1 MAAASSMEYASRS
14 VVADGSS
21 GFVAVFINS
30 ALSGFAAG
38 GERCCVKELA
48 RIRRQAALLVVNE
61 AAKRLVNRFAQVQGG
76 DESDRRN
83 AKYEGENLDLII
95 VDVNQPAFDFG
106 EAATRDPPTGLLEP
120 VGQFILGP
128 AALVAE
134 LVDQSSRQIQLFH
147 ANHHIARLVPCS

>member
-1 MAAASSMEYASRS
+1 
-14 VVADGSS
+14 VADGSS
-21 GFVAVFINS
+21 GFVTVFINS
-30 ALSGFAAG
+30 ASSGFAAG
-38 GERCCVKELA
+38 AERGCVKDLA
-48 RIRRQAALLVVNE
+48 QFRLVVVNE
-61 AAKRLVNRFAQVQGG
+61 AAEGLFNRFAQVQGG

-95 VDVNQPAFDFG
+95 VDVNQPDFDFG

-134 LVDQSSRQIQLFH
+134 LVDQSSR
-147 ANHHIARLVPCS
+147 

>member
-21 GFVAVFINS
+21 GFITVFINS
-30 ALSGFAAG
+30 ASIGFAAG
-38 GERCCVKELA
+38 GERGCVKELA
-48 RIRRQAALLVVNE
+48 RFRRQAALLVVNE
-61 AAKRLVNRFAQVQGG
+61 AAEGLVNRFAQVQGG

-106 EAATRDPPTGLLEP
+106 KAATRDPPTSPLEQ

-134 LVDQSSRQIQLFH
+134 LVDQSSR
-147 ANHHIARLVPCS
+147 

>member
-21 GFVAVFINS
+21 GFVTVFINS

-38 GERCCVKELA
+38 GERGCVKELA
-48 RIRRQAALLVVNE
+48 QFRLFVVNE
-61 AAKRLVNRFAQVQGG
+61 AAEGFVNRFAQVQGG

-95 VDVNQPAFDFG
+95 VDINQPAFDFG
-106 EAATRDPPTGLLEP
+106 EAATRDPPTGVLEQ

-134 LVDQSSRQIQLFH
+134 LVDQSSR
-147 ANHHIARLVPCS
+147 

>member
-21 GFVAVFINS
+21 GIVTVFINS

-38 GERCCVKELA
+38 GERGCVKELA
-48 RIRRQAALLVVNE
+48 QFRLVVVNE
-61 AAKRLVNRFAQVQGG
+61 AAEGLVNRFAQVQGG

-106 EAATRDPPTGLLEP
+106 EAATRDPPTGMLEP

-134 LVDQSSRQIQLFH
+134 LVDQSSR
-147 ANHHIARLVPCS
+147 